1 MYQAHRIR
9 KAAYSLYFDLGYN
22 AMQIQRE
29 VCSTFS
35 IRTVKR
41 MIKEF
46 EETFTWQ
53 PKKAASRAAQRVL
66 CSKSLDALSEM
77 LTGDPTLYL
86 SQLKKALWDD
96 YGVKVSITHYT
107 KRRRRSGCH
116 FLSHTYTLHKNS
128 KTKFLGQFK

>member
-1 MYQAHRIR
+1 MAAGDRCTKRIR
-9 KAAYSLYFDLGYN
+9 KAAYSLYFDLGCN

-29 VCSTFS
+29 VCPTFS

-53 PKKAASRAAQRVL
+53 PKKTASRAGQRVL

-86 SQLKKALWDD
+86 SQSVPSFTLGGLVFLYPRCAN
-96 YGVKVSITHYT
+96 
-107 KRRRRSGCH
+107 SGTNWT
-116 FLSHTYTLHKNS
+116 FSAVRL
-128 KTKFLGQFK
+128 